1 MKSFLSF
8 LSLSVVFT
16 AIPVS
21 FAGEP
26 TKLDAPALAR
36 EIDRLILEP
45 LVAENIKPAPLCDDA
60 TFFRRVN
67 LILAGRLA
75 APSEV
80 EAFLADAS
88 PAKRA
93 RLIDEVLASKPF
105 VDHLV
110 AVAREWMLP
119 EARTNPEVAA
129 SVPGFEAWLR
139 EKFEKNT
146 PYDQLVKE
154 LLTTPLNNRQI
165 AMLRGAASED
175 SRTPNNPLAYYIAKE
190 VKPENL
196 AASSARLFLGLQLE
210 CAQCHDHPFSKWTRD
225 QFWGTAAFFGGIE
238 RTGGALR
245 EVMDRREMA
254 IPNTNR
260 VVQATFLSDK
270 EPEWRY
276 KQSSRIPFAEW
287 AVARDNPFFAQAS
300 ANRLWDHLFG
310 VGIVDPI
317 DNIDPKNPPSHPKL
331 MELLARSFADSNFD
345 IKYLLRA
352 ICLSETFQRS
362 SVIADATHQDVR
374 RFARFPIQGLSPE
387 QLYGSLST
395 VIGPKTPSWF
405 EVFFPTP
412 RPLEEEGVR
421 GSFIETFSLS
431 GKKTESQTTIL
442 QALTLMNG
450 KETFNASNLMS
461 SKTLQKV
468 KAMKGQPAEEVK
480 LIYLTVL
487 NRLPRQEESEIAVQ
501 YLEAGERKP
510 ERYADLL
517 WAILNGLEFRTVH

>member
-1 MKSFLSF
+1 
-8 LSLSVVFT
+8 
-16 AIPVS
+16 
-21 FAGEP
+21 
-26 TKLDAPALAR
+26 
-36 EIDRLILEP
+36 
-45 LVAENIKPAPLCDDA
+45 
-60 TFFRRVN
+60 
-67 LILAGRLA
+67 
-75 APSEV
+75 
-80 EAFLADAS
+80 
-88 PAKRA
+88 
-93 RLIDEVLASKPF
+93 
-105 VDHLV
+105 
-110 AVAREWMLP
+110 
-119 EARTNPEVAA
+119 
-129 SVPGFEAWLR
+129 
-139 EKFEKNT
+139 
-146 PYDQLVKE
+146 
-154 LLTTPLNNRQI
+154 
-165 AMLRGAASED
+165 
-175 SRTPNNPLAYYIAKE
+175 
-190 VKPENL
+190 
-196 AASSARLFLGLQLE
+196 
-210 CAQCHDHPFSKWTRD
+210 
-225 QFWGTAAFFGGIE
+225 
-238 RTGGALR
+238 
-245 EVMDRREMA
+245 VMDRREMA
-254 IPNTNR
+254 IPNTSR

-287 AVARDNPFFAQAS
+287 AVAKDNPFFAQAS

-331 MELLARSFADSNFD
+331 LELLARSFADSNFD
-345 IKYLLRA
+345 IKYLLRS
-352 ICLSETFQRS
+352 ICLSDTFQRS

-387 QLYGSLST
+387 QLHRSLST
-395 VIGPKTPSWF
+395 VVGPKTPSWF
-405 EVFFPTP
+405 EVFVPTP

-450 KETFNASNLMS
+450 KETFNASNLTS

-468 KAMKGQPAEEVK
+468 KALKGQPAEEVK